1 MGIGNWGNNA
11 GEMKYLDVSWLN
23 RVDAWVIFV
32 SLAVLLT
39 AATEIGFR
47 IGRRARPDVGGAS
60 GTEVTT
66 VQAAVLGLLA
76 LLLGFTFS
84 MAVTRYDMRKQLV
97 LEEANSIGT
106 TYLRAKLLPSPHST
120 EAGDLLRR
128 YVDTRLEFYAAGL
141 NPARLHQAS
150 QETERLQGMLWSHA
164 VAAGKIDRRAVTTG
178 LFTSSLN
185 DLIDNHARRL
195 AALENQVP
203 SSVFVLLY
211 VAAIAS
217 MALTG
222 YGLGIGGQRNLLST
236 ATATILIAS
245 VVFLIA
251 DLDRPRRGLI
261 KVSQQSMIRLQQSLR
276 REAR

>member
-1 MGIGNWGNNA
+1 M
-11 GEMKYLDVSWLN
+11 EYLDVSWLN
-23 RVDAWVIFV
+23 HVRPWVIFV

-39 AATEIGFR
+39 AATESGFR
-47 IGRRARPDVGGAS
+47 IGRRARPAAHGGWGS
-60 GTEVTT
+60 EVTT

-84 MAVTRYDMRKQLV
+84 MAVTRYDLRKQLV

-106 TYLRAKLLPSPHST
+106 TYLRTRLLPPPHSA
-120 EAGDLLRR
+120 EAGNLLRQ
-128 YVDTRLEFYAAGL
+128 YVD
-141 NPARLHQAS
+141 ARLAFYEAGMHPQRLREAS
-150 QETERLQGMLWSHA
+150 RKTERLQAKLWSHA

-178 LFTSSLN
+178 LFISSLN

-203 SSVFVLLY
+203 ASVFVLLY
-211 VAAIAS
+211 VAAIAA

-222 YGLGIGGQRNLLST
+222 YGLGVGGQRNPLCT
-236 ATATILIAS
+236 VTATILIAS

-261 KVSQQSMIRLQQSLR
+261 RVSQQSMVRLQQSLQ
-276 REAR
+276 REAP